1 MSAWFVL
8 VLVLKRRRSWDY
20 TPQGVNI
27 AVDPRGMSGP
37 SGKVA
42 IVAGGGPVG
51 VVAAI
56 RLAQQGWNVQVSQG
70 YVAVRRIVPSERLT
84 R

>member
-1 MSAWFVL
+1 MAIDPQDMS
-8 VLVLKRRRSWDY
+8 RS
-20 TPQGVNI
+20 
-27 AVDPRGMSGP
+27 

-56 RLAQQGWNVQVSQG
+56 NLAQQGWNVQVPRD
-70 YVAVRRIVPSERLT
+70 YVAVQLNVP
-84 R
+84 